1 MKKKIKEVS
10 CCLLLAKR
18 YQGIRIARNWGSFL
32 FWGECYLVQ
41 GQDSPAKSIVFF
53 LFLISFKTDHTYDHN
68 SIYIYVCVSVLGP
81 GFIPL
86 NYCFLFDQY
95 NHLRLLRSHSFNRLH
110 DLPGGFCLILKISH
124 HLFGVISSLLFVD
137 LILFFCGNISVVN
150 YYQIGVMMKSFDC
163 FLFSLWV
170 LTRTRTFFFFFFS
183 SLLLSSSL
191 ALSWVIQLLPSWL
204 CFFSSSKILFG
215 FIIG

>member
-1 MKKKIKEVS
+1 MIIT
-10 CCLLLAKR
+10 R
-18 YQGIRIARNWGSFL
+18 F
-32 FWGECYLVQ
+32 
-41 GQDSPAKSIVFF
+41 
-53 LFLISFKTDHTYDHN
+53 
-68 SIYIYVCVSVLGP
+68 IYVCQRP
-81 GFIPL
+81 
-86 NYCFLFDQY
+86 
-95 NHLRLLRSHSFNRLH
+95 RTRLH
-110 DLPGGFCLILKISH
+110 SPQLLLPFWSVQSSSPLKISFIQSPAWSPRWV
-124 HLFGVISSLLFVD
+124 LLNSENFPSFFGVISSLLFVD

-163 FLFSLWV
+163 FMFSLWV
-170 LTRTRTFFFFFFS
+170 LTRTQTFFFFFFS